1 MRNVFVSVT
10 SFILFIP
17 QICMN
22 MYLSPESQE
31 HLYKGM
37 TKMIQIKE
45 KEIENPEQN
54 KALACFKNFKKE
66 IDENQGLEG

>member
-37 TKMIQIKE
+37 TKIAPAIRRNEVQAG
-45 KEIENPEQN
+45 NTAAPT
-54 KALACFKNFKKE
+54 
-66 IDENQGLEG
+66 